1 MIKSENKR
9 IQLTLDPESINL
21 LTTICLRFNITKTQ
35 AIKQALKVFA
45 AKRKHQITV
54 IYREPDVNK
63 EQKAPGK
70 KNESSEPQETWDELM
85 EQLNKK

>member
-9 IQLTLDPESINL
+9 VQLTLDPESIEL

-45 AKRKHQITV
+45 SKRKHQITL
-54 IYREPDVNK
+54 IYREPDIHQDKPVEN
-63 EQKAPGK
+63 
-70 KNESSEPQETWDELM
+70 NESSELDNYTIEEI
-85 EQLNKK
+85 LNNEHLK